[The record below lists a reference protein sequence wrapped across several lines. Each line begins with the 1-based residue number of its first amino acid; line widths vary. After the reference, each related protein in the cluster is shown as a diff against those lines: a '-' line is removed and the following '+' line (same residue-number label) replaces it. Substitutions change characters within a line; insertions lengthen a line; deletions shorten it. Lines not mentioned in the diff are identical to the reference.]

1 MQLHA
6 CEPFCLVEEAKPSL
20 REHLAVVVQAR
31 PSSELCMVRL
41 LKELALHAAT
51 LKELPQLLGS
61 CLDCSQEALQLVR
74 PCLDFFFQLFTYYS
88 LLIIN

>member
-1 MQLHA
+1 
-6 CEPFCLVEEAKPSL
+6 
-20 REHLAVVVQAR
+20 
-31 PSSELCMVRL
+31 MVRL

-74 PCLDFFFQLFTYYS
+74 PCLKFLFSSYLLFTLNYQ
-88 LLIIN
+88 LIN

>member
-1 MQLHA
+1 
-6 CEPFCLVEEAKPSL
+6 
-20 REHLAVVVQAR
+20 
-31 PSSELCMVRL
+31 MVRL

-74 PCLDFFFQLFTYYS
+74 PCLNFSFSY
-88 LLIIN
+88 LLIIHS